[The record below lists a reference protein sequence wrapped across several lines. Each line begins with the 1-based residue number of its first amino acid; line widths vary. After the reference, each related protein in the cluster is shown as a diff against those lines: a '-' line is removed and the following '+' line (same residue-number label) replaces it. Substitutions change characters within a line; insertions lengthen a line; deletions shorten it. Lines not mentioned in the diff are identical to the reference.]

1 MSELR
6 LNAYRIM
13 WLFVFFDLPTNTK
26 AERRHAAQFRK
37 ALEKDGFTM
46 MQYSVYVRHCASKE
60 NMAVHL
66 NRVRKSMPPSG
77 YTSILSVTDK
87 QYDAIYPP
95 VLSFGR
101 HMLQNESVW
110 LSLLGTHAVALMIN
124 AVARRRL
131 VMTYIAAFVLMLT
144 VQFLMVRILGTWN
157 DRGASPYDLITVKKW
172 SNVLLTIVSWTGSY
186 FILRRKQINW

>member
-1 MSELR
+1 
-6 LNAYRIM
+6 
-13 WLFVFFDLPTNTK
+13 
-26 AERRHAAQFRK
+26 
-37 ALEKDGFTM
+37 
-46 MQYSVYVRHCASKE
+46 
-60 NMAVHL
+60 
-66 NRVRKSMPPSG
+66 
-77 YTSILSVTDK
+77 
-87 QYDAIYPP
+87 
-95 VLSFGR
+95 
-101 HMLQNESVW
+101 
-110 LSLLGTHAVALMIN
+110 MIN

>member
-87 QYDAIYPP
+87 QYGEIRNFWGHVEQKRAGMPQQLEFLRFP
-95 VLSFGR
+95 
-101 HMLQNESVW
+101 
-110 LSLLGTHAVALMIN
+110 
-124 AVARRRL
+124 RRRI
-131 VMTYIAAFVLMLT
+131 TIADRDYRFRSEL
-144 VQFLMVRILGTWN
+144 FLYSIR
-157 DRGASPYDLITVKKW
+157 
-172 SNVLLTIVSWTGSY
+172 
-186 FILRRKQINW
+186 LRRIYSRRQNANKFAFALAY